1 MSNSSDQL
9 NRPSAHQALSAQQTI
24 NLLEKALQ
32 RERNQKK
39 QLEAKLDQQAQA
51 SFLANKEMLD
61 AFDQAN
67 KRQVQL
73 QFLAFLTKDML
84 ADRSIDEM
92 FSDFIIHLSQMLD
105 NCGAVQLVID
115 SNQGDKILKKA
126 PNSDDWHTVPWHRQ
140 FKATIDYFNRA
151 ESNHLWH
158 RIEHQQDHQL
168 TYLSALLDHT
178 TLLHLTVP
186 VSNEEQRVIVLDIN
200 HYCYNDDFKQTLH
213 IAGQQ
218 FRSAIKR
225 RYTEIELAYNY
236 QTLTSTLNELKETQ
250 QQLVHNEKMAS
261 LGKLAAGVA
270 HEINNPIGYIN
281 SNLDTLKDYI
291 ALFTRALTTVD
302 QQQLGNSVDLRQL
315 NFAQDDVSPL
325 IDACLEGITRVTD
338 IVNGLKTFSR
348 KDQSRF
354 VTININEVI
363 ESALKV
369 VWNQL
374 KYQHNVVKELT
385 DPLPNIVGNFGQLQ
399 QVFINLF
406 VNAANAM
413 TDKGTLTVASKKL
426 SNEVEV
432 SVSDTG
438 CGMSEAILKQL
449 FEPFFTTKPENE
461 GTGLGLSVS
470 YAIIE
475 QHNALISV
483 NSEPN
488 RGSTFTIRFPTEP
501 VSATKPRLE

>member
-9 NRPSAHQALSAQQTI
+9 NQAPAHRELSAQQTI
-24 NLLEKALQ
+24 SLLEKALQ

-51 SFLANKEMLD
+51 SFLTNKEMLD
-61 AFDQAN
+61 AFEQSN

-84 ADRSIDEM
+84 SDHSIDEM
-92 FSDFIIHLSQMLD
+92 FSDFIVHLSQMLE
-105 NCGAVQLVID
+105 NCGALQLVMA
-115 SNQGDKILKKA
+115 SNQNYQVLKKP
-126 PNSDDWHTVPWHRQ
+126 PNTNEWQTIPWQSQ
-140 FKATIDYFNRA
+140 FSGTIEYLNNK
-151 ESNHLWH
+151 ESNHLWQ
-158 RIEHQQDHQL
+158 RVEHEQDTYL
-168 TYLSALLDHT
+168 TCLSALLDHT

-186 VSNEEQRVIVLDIN
+186 ISNEEQRIIVLDVN
-200 HYCYNDDFKQTLH
+200 HYCYNEDFKQTLH

-236 QTLTSTLNELKETQ
+236 QTLTSTLTELKDTQ

-261 LGKLAAGVA
+261 LGQLAAGVA

-291 ALFTRALTTVD
+291 ALFNSGLAAVD
-302 QQQLGNSVDLRQL
+302 QEQLSNTVDLRQL
-315 NFAQDDVSPL
+315 NFAQEDVIPL

-348 KDQSRF
+348 KDHSEF
-354 VTININEVI
+354 VAVNINEVI
-363 ESALKV
+363 ENALKV
-369 VWNQL
+369 VWNKL
-374 KYQHNVVKELT
+374 KYQHQVVKKLAE
-385 DPLPNIVGNFGQLQ
+385 PLPDIVGNFGQLQ

-406 VNAANAM
+406 VNAENAM
-413 TDKGTLTVASKKL
+413 FEKGTLTVESKL
-426 SNEVEV
+426 AGNEVEV

-438 CGMSEAILKQL
+438 CGMSETTLKQL
-449 FEPFFTTKPENE
+449 FEPFYTTKAENE

-475 QHNALISV
+475 QHNAIISV
-483 NSEPN
+483 NSELN
-488 RGSTFTIRFPTEP
+488 HGSVFTIRFP
-501 VSATKPRLE
+501 LESSVAQ